1 MATDVDVDYDSNA
14 DRVLATIVAATF
26 DGLVDAA
33 EFLLT
38 ESRAEVPIDEA
49 TLERSGAVS
58 QDRSIDTVA
67 VSYDTVY
74 AVRQHE
80 ELTWRHAPGR
90 KAKYLEDPVNELR
103 DEMLAIIATKVRR
116 EMRGG

>member
-1 MATDVDVDYDSNA
+1 MTVTYDSHR
-14 DRVLATIVAATF
+14 DRVEALIF
-26 DGLVDAA
+26 GESFEGLVDAA

-49 TLERSGAVS
+49 TLERSGAVTP
-58 QDRSIDTVA
+58 DRPAGKVW

-90 KAKYLEDPVNELR
+90 KAKYLETPANELQ
-103 DEMLAIIATKVRR
+103 DEMLAIVATKARR
-116 EMRGG
+116 AFRGGA